1 LKSIKYKLIFAL
13 AIGIIIV
20 LLFVMFNNSRI
31 SKITERNNEAVL
43 NNISRLSNEYI
54 EYRVDKSNDIA
65 LILSN
70 NSHLNAISKKSI
82 VGEVDTNSSLSS
94 LVNDIMYQAELN
106 DEIASIFIYFKEEQI
121 FMDSYRNI
129 YQQSYINNIAWIK
142 KYAKGNEPI
151 KWMVTSDSRYENS
164 HLISMIYRA
173 DKFNSNVT
181 SPIYISINYNQDEF
195 FDIISRTKLDDQTT
209 VALVNFDD
217 DMFICDVNTL
227 SKIDIRKIV
236 YDKKEYLKK
245 NNILRVNIVN
255 LGKCDLI
262 YTELGAFD
270 GAIIH
275 IIPDKFTEVISKS
288 ERIFLISLGALA
300 LIGYLLWILFFV
312 RKNIDKPIAILLKN
326 MKTTGKG
333 QFSKTIKINR
343 KDEFGQL
350 FLAYNN
356 MLNEI
361 DNLIQKLYREQLVKS
376 ELELKVLQ
384 EKINPHFLY
393 NTLDTINWMAKE
405 HNITEISDIVINL
418 SSMYR
423 MTFNKGKDLI
433 TINNMILG
441 ISCYLS
447 IQKLRFGD
455 RFHYEINF
463 DEELMEYEVLN
474 LIVQTIVENSI
485 VHGINELERNST
497 ISISGHIKFSVIHI
511 IVEDNGVGMS
521 SEKLHLINESINSEM
536 IVSESGL
543 RNVQKRIKLYYG
555 NNYGINIESK
565 LNQGTKII
573 ITIPY
578 EEALR

>member
-20 LLFVMFNNSRI
+20 LLFVTFNNNRI
-31 SKITERNNEAVL
+31 SKITEKNNEAVL

-54 EYRVDKSNDIA
+54 GYRVDKSNDIA

-82 VGEVDTNSSLSS
+82 VGEVETNSSLSS

-129 YQQSYINNIAWIK
+129 YQQSYLNNIEWIQ

-173 DKFNSNVT
+173 DKFNSNVS
-181 SPIYISINYNQDEF
+181 SPIYVSINYNQDEF

-217 DMFICDVNTL
+217 DIFVCDVNTL

-255 LGKCDLI
+255 LGQCDLI
-262 YTELGAFD
+262 YTKLDAFD

-275 IIPDKFTEVISKS
+275 IIPDKFTEVISQS

-300 LIGYLLWILFFV
+300 LIGYLLWILYFV
-312 RKNIDKPIAILLKN
+312 KKNIDRPIAILLKN
-326 MKTTGKG
+326 MKITGKG

-433 TINNMILG
+433 TIDNMILG

-455 RFHYEINF
+455 TFHYEINF
-463 DEELMEYEVLN
+463 DEELMEYKVLN

-485 VHGINELERNST
+485 VHGISELEQNGT
-497 ISISGHIKFSVIHI
+497 ITISGHIKFSVIHI

-555 NNYGINIESK
+555 NTYGINIESE
-565 LNQGTKII
+565 LNQGTKIT

-578 EEALR
+578 EEAL

>member
-1 LKSIKYKLIFAL
+1 MKSIKYKLIFAL

>member
-13 AIGIIIV
+13 AIGIIVV
-20 LLFVMFNNSRI
+20 LLFVMFNNNRI
-31 SKITERNNEAVL
+31 SKIVEKNNEIML

-54 EYRVDKSNDIA
+54 GYRVEKSNDIA

-82 VGEVDTNSSLSS
+82 VGEVETNSSLSS

-106 DEIASIFIYFKEEQI
+106 DEIASIFIYFKDEKI

-129 YQQSYINNIAWIK
+129 YQQSYVDDIEWIR
-142 KYAKGNEPI
+142 KYATGNEPV
-151 KWMVTSDSRYENS
+151 KWKVTSDSRYEHS

-173 DKFNSNVT
+173 DKFNSNVS

-195 FDIISRTKLDDQTT
+195 LKIISRTKLSDKTT

-217 DMFICDVNTL
+217 DMFVCDADVL

-236 YDKKEYLKK
+236 YEKKEYLKK

-262 YTELGAFD
+262 YTELEAFD
-270 GAIIH
+270 GAIIN
-275 IIPDKFTEVISKS
+275 IIPDKFTEVISQS

-300 LIGYLLWILFFV
+300 LLGYLFWILYFV
-312 RKNIDKPIAILLKN
+312 KKNIDMPISILLKS
-326 MKTTGKG
+326 METTGKG
-333 QFSKTIKINR
+333 QFSKTITIKR
-343 KDEFGQL
+343 KDEFGRL

-356 MLNEI
+356 MLNEV

-405 HNITEISDIVINL
+405 HNIPEISDIVINL

-433 TINNMILG
+433 AIDNMILG

-447 IQKLRFGD
+447 IQKLRYGD
-455 RFHYEINF
+455 TFHYKIDF
-463 DEELMEYEVLN
+463 DEELMNYEILN

-485 VHGINELERNST
+485 VHGLSELERDGT
-497 ISISGHIKFSVIHI
+497 ITISGHRNFSVINI
-511 IVEDNGVGMS
+511 IVEDNGAGMS
-521 SEKLHLINESINSEM
+521 SEKLHLITESINSEM
-536 IVSESGL
+536 IISESGL

-555 NNYGINIESK
+555 NSYGINIESK
-565 LNQGTKII
+565 LNKGTKIT

-578 EEALR
+578 KEALE